1 MKAASQP
8 LPDPTTLTSA
18 ERIAHIN
25 SMRAR
30 MLSDNPLEQP
40 STEELRW
47 FTSVLR
53 TERAVD
59 AKSRKSSR
67 AAPATAA
74 PVQPV
79 NVMDL

>member
-1 MKAASQP
+1 MNTSSQP
-8 LPDPTTLTSA
+8 LPDPATLTSA

-40 STEELRW
+40 TTEELRW

-67 AAPATAA
+67 AAPAQST
-74 PVQPV
+74 PVTPV